1 MFEEVKTMSKV
12 SRCHIEEC
20 MHNRNKE
27 CLAGGIEVRSSVM
40 NKQASQSEH
49 TCCDTFAPR
58 A

>member
-1 MFEEVKTMSKV
+1 MSKV
-12 SRCHIEEC
+12 SKCHIEEC

-27 CLAGGIEVRSSVM
+27 CLADGIEVRSSVM

-49 TCCDTFAPR
+49 TCCDTFAPK